1 MDNMLLLILYFALM
15 LGVIAL
21 GGWAVEGIFKQHLKS
36 ADDRVKR
43 FEEQLKEQ
51 RRGKV

>member
-1 MDNMLLLILYFALM
+1 M

-21 GGWAVEGIFKQHLKS
+21 GSWAIEGIFKQHLKS

-43 FEEQLKEQ
+43 FEEQLKDE
-51 RRGKV
+51 RNGKV

>member
-1 MDNMLLLILYFALM
+1 MLMLILYFALM
-15 LGVIAL
+15 LGALAL
-21 GGWAVEGIFKQHLKS
+21 GSWAVEGIFKWHLKH

-51 RRGKV
+51 SK

>member
-1 MDNMLLLILYFALM
+1 MLMMIILYFALM

-51 RRGKV
+51 GNGKD